1 VLIWIGVMLLP
12 TILAEDAPHF
22 LRAIGVLPIVMVI
35 PAIGLDTLAQW
46 LTWSADLSRPLAR
59 VLSGMLIIG
68 VLAVSTAQT
77 IIDYARYAADPAT
90 AYAFEAA
97 ATSLAAS
104 ARGGLAAEYRV
115 SIAERLVRD
124 YPSVPYLVDQPLEAV
139 PDGTRPA
146 PIARGAKVLFFLWP
160 YNEWWQALQSL
171 DGPHAVRVTAGPLA
185 RGDLDPQPFYA
196 YLRVQAEP
204 LSMAPAPEAR
214 FANGTQLLGHSIERL
229 DDTHWRLRTL
239 WHALRVEP
247 AASADYTFFVHLLAA
262 DQLAVAQDGDPGDGL
277 YPIRRWRPGDV
288 IIDERTIPV
297 AAGLDRSRLLIELGL
312 YDRITMQ
319 RVPVLDAAQ
328 AVVNDAVLL
337 GGPSG
342 DIGP

>member
-1 VLIWIGVMLLP
+1 LP

-22 LRAIGVLPIVMVI
+22 LRAVGILPVLMVV
-35 PAIGLDTLAQW
+35 PAVGLDTLAQ
-46 LTWSADLSRPLAR
+46 WSADLSRPLAR
-59 VLSGMLIIG
+59 VLSGMLIVG
-68 VLAVSTAQT
+68 VLAVSMAQT
-77 IIDYARYAADPAT
+77 ITDYARYAADPAT

-104 ARGGLAAEYRV
+104 ARGGLAADYRV

-124 YPSVPYLVDQPLEAV
+124 YPSVPYLVDQPFESV
-139 PDGTRPA
+139 PDGTQPA
-146 PIARGAKVLFFLWP
+146 SIVRGAKVLFFLWP

-185 RGDLDPQPFYA
+185 RGDRDPQPFYA

-204 LSMAPAPEAR
+204 LSMALVPEAR
-214 FANGTQLLGHSIERL
+214 FSNGVQLLGHSIERL

-239 WHALRVEP
+239 WQIIEP
-247 AASADYTFFVHLLAA
+247 AAAVGGSDDTFFVHLLAA
-262 DQLAVAQDGDPGDGL
+262 GQLVVAQDGDPGDGL
-277 YPIRRWRPGDV
+277 YPIRLWRRDDV
-288 IIDERTIPV
+288 IIDERTLEI

-312 YDRITMQ
+312 YNRATTQ

-328 AVVNDAVLL
+328 AVVNNAVLL